1 MLSATVG
8 GSPPAEVAQQD
19 QKLLLKGD
27 DVDDEARPAGDA
39 RQNAENRRRDL
50 ASIRDAIGAL
60 KDSTGIPVTIGGLV
74 GEGRT
79 LVLSESLGMLTTS
92 MQDLHVHLGAGVG
105 GRVMATGKP
114 VGVADYERA
123 GVITHEYDQQVMGEG
138 LRSLAAMPVIVGRE
152 VRAVLYAGLHSS
164 ARFGDRVLAEMAATA
179 RALEQEIAVNN
190 ALATQGTTPEVESTG
205 RRQGWDDVLANER
218 MRDTHARLRM
228 LASRT
233 EDEGLKSELESICRQ
248 MVAPP
253 PEMPTA
259 RLSRRELDVLAC
271 VAQGKTNI
279 EAAADMGIG
288 AETVKSYLRSVMR
301 KLDAHTRFEAVNVAR
316 LMGVL
321 P

>member
-1 MLSATVG
+1 MFRF
-8 GSPPAEVAQQD
+8 PE
-19 QKLLLKGD
+19 GD
-27 DVDDEARPAGDA
+27 DVEDVQPTGDA
-39 RQNAENRRRDL
+39 RHSAENRHRDL
-50 ASIRDAIGAL
+50 ASIRNAISAL
-60 KDSTGIPVTIGGLV
+60 KDSTGIPVTIGGIV
-74 GEGRT
+74 GEGHT
-79 LVLSESLGMLTTS
+79 LVLSESVGTRTSS
-92 MQDLHVHLGAGVG
+92 MQDLQVHLGAGVG

-123 GVITHEYDQQVMGEG
+123 GVITHEYDRQVVLGEG

-152 VRAVLYAGLHSS
+152 IRAVLYAGVHSS
-164 ARFGDRVLAEMAATA
+164 ARFGDKVLAEMAATA
-179 RALEQEIAVNN
+179 RALEQEIAVNS
-190 ALATQGTTPEVESTG
+190 ALAEQGRSPEVEASA
-205 RRQGWDDVLANER
+205 RWQGWDDVLANER

-233 EDEGLKSELESICRQ
+233 EDEDLKSEIEAICRQ

-253 PEMPTA
+253 PDMPNA

-316 LMGVL
+316 RIGAL